1 MSDHAAEKVEI
12 LPVTGLP
19 EFRPGDDLT
28 GAIAHAAPWLRSG
41 DIVVVT
47 SKVISKV
54 EGMVHRV
61 DGDAD
66 EREVVRR
73 RLVTEESRRVLATFR
88 QTQITEN
95 KLGIVQA
102 ASGVD
107 ASNVDKGEI
116 AVLPEDPDASAKALR
131 NGLRERLGVEVA
143 VLVTDTMGR
152 AWRIGQ
158 TDTAIGSSGLRVLH
172 SYAGEVD
179 SHGNELAVTEV
190 AVADELA
197 AAADLVKGKLRG
209 VPVAVVRGL
218 QIVDDGSSARD
229 LIRPAEEDLFRLGTA
244 EALAEGRRQAVLVR
258 RSVRAFSDEPVDS
271 EAVRRAVGAALTAPA
286 PHHTKPVRFLW
297 LRDAERRTRLL
308 DAMREVWRSD
318 LEGDGFTPQQ
328 IEKRLARGDLLRR
341 APELIVPFLVPDGAH
356 KYPDQRRAACEHT
369 MFTVAGGAAVQAL
382 LVALAAEGL
391 GSCWVGSTIFAA
403 PTAREVLRLDDGW
416 YPLGAVA
423 VGRPAPEA
431 GDLTQPRPPHPV
443 DEGLI
448 EL

>member
-1 MSDHAAEKVEI
+1 
-12 LPVTGLP
+12 
-19 EFRPGDDLT
+19 
-28 GAIAHAAPWLRSG
+28 
-41 DIVVVT
+41 
-47 SKVISKV
+47 
-54 EGMVHRV
+54 
-61 DGDAD
+61 
-66 EREVVRR
+66 
-73 RLVTEESRRVLATFR
+73 
-88 QTQITEN
+88 
-95 KLGIVQA
+95 
-102 ASGVD
+102 
-107 ASNVDKGEI
+107 
-116 AVLPEDPDASAKALR
+116 
-131 NGLRERLGVEVA
+131 
-143 VLVTDTMGR
+143 
-152 AWRIGQ
+152 
-158 TDTAIGSSGLRVLH
+158 
-172 SYAGEVD
+172 
-179 SHGNELAVTEV
+179 
-190 AVADELA
+190 
-197 AAADLVKGKLRG
+197 
-209 VPVAVVRGL
+209 
-218 QIVDDGSSARD
+218 
-229 LIRPAEEDLFRLGTA
+229 
-244 EALAEGRRQAVLVR
+244 
-258 RSVRAFSDEPVDS
+258 
-271 EAVRRAVGAALTAPA
+271 
-286 PHHTKPVRFLW
+286 LW

-448 EL
+448 ELWACTPPLSTCSRHGARRHTSRSRCARPTCRSWPPARTPALARARPGTSRPRRWCSTTTAATCCSRCIRASGGGCSSAVIANRTTSH